1 MRIRLLIAVWT
12 VIIIAAVGTASYFL
26 VRQTSSADINLDQ
39 FKLEN

>member
-1 MRIRLLIAVWT
+1 MRTRLLIAAWT

-26 VRQTSSADINLDQ
+26 VRQTSSADVNLDQ

>member
-1 MRIRLLIAVWT
+1 MRTSLLIVTLT

>member
-1 MRIRLLIAVWT
+1 MRTRLLIAVWT

-26 VRQTSSADINLDQ
+26 VRQTSSADVNLDQ